1 MYIFDFYLLFMKKRV
16 LLLFLFFS
24 AVSISGNSQDLPF
37 LIDNKVP
44 DSIRLQDYQ
53 AVRKKFFALIHN
65 DTQVVDTL
73 LLELYGKDLI
83 IKATGKNDHL
93 EVSTFYITLSGY
105 RENSLPTI
113 DYVIEYTTRHNL
125 DEFYIEAL
133 ISKALFFINT
143 ESNLEEAYSLA
154 QEAYDKN
161 NRFDNPVI
169 AYTTKNI
176 MALLLKDSGKTKEAI
191 KMYLELEELHHTDVI
206 NQIFKFGTDQYIKE
220 ALTEIQYNLALAY
233 FRLHNYV
240 KASEYIN
247 KVKEYADISGA
258 NDFISKY
265 LGLKGGILIR
275 QGSYTEGLKFT
286 NEYLDIAVNLDN
298 DEFSHSYTMQGI
310 AYRGL
315 HQPEKALTSFLT
327 ADSLRDVAGSDYLF
341 SDLKVTYEYLHNHYK
356 QAGDVT
362 RQIEYLNK
370 MIAYEE
376 EYGKLSQN
384 IGDQIIASYTL
395 PELLSEKENAI
406 KTLEQEKES
415 RNIGLILFV
424 ILGLAAITFAVYQ
437 YRRRLKLKQR
447 FINLRDTYSERIT
460 TEEKLEEATA
470 VTMPVVQDHMEGA
483 LSHIKPPQLE
493 KIQEGLDRFEKK
505 ALFTS
510 HSVTLKSLAKQIGT
524 NASYLSKYINVEKS
538 ENFSTYLNDL
548 RINYVLKELYN
559 NPKLK
564 SYTVAAIAGEVGFS
578 NVKSFSTHFKRVT
591 GLSVSYFIK
600 NLSSEPDRFSNEEKD
615 GVINLS
621 DRVNKAG

>member
-1 MYIFDFYLLFMKKRV
+1 MKKRV
-16 LLLFLFFS
+16 FLLFLFFS
-24 AVSISGNSQDLPF
+24 AIITSGNAQDLPF

-93 EVSTFYITLSGY
+93 DVSTFYDTLSDY

-113 DYVIEYTTRHNL
+113 DYVIGYTTAHNL
-125 DEFYIEAL
+125 YEFHIKAL
-133 ISKALFFINT
+133 ITKALFFINT

-154 QEAYDKN
+154 QEAYDEN
-161 NRFDNPVI
+161 QRFDNPVI

-176 MALLLKDSGKTKEAI
+176 MAVLLEDSSKTKEAI

-206 NQIFKFGTDQYIKE
+206 NQIFKFDTDQYIKE
-220 ALTEIQYNLALAY
+220 ALTDIHYNLALAY
-233 FRLHNYV
+233 FRLHNYI

-247 KVKEYADISGA
+247 KVKEYADISGT
-258 NDFISKY
+258 NDFLSKY

-315 HQPEKALTSFLT
+315 NQPEKALTSFLT
-327 ADSLRDVAGSDYLF
+327 ADSLRDVAGSDYFF
-341 SDLKVTYEYLHNHYK
+341 SDFKVTYEYLHNHYK
-356 QAGDVT
+356 QTGDVT

-384 IGDQIIASYTL
+384 VGDEIIASYTL

-415 RNIGLILFV
+415 RSIGLILFV
-424 ILGLAAITFAVYQ
+424 ILGVLAVTFAIYQ

-460 TEEKLEEATA
+460 TEERREEATA
-470 VTMPVVQDHMEGA
+470 VKLPVVEDHIEGA
-483 LSHIKPPQLE
+483 LSNIKPAQLE
-493 KIQEGLDRFEKK
+493 KIQEGLDSFEKK

-510 HSVTLKSLAKQIGT
+510 HNVTLKSLAKQIGT

-564 SYTVAAIAGEVGFS
+564 SYTVAAIAEEVGFS

-600 NLSSEPDRFSNEEKD
+600 NLSSERDSFSNEEKD

>member
-16 LLLFLFFS
+16 FLLFLFFS
-24 AVSISGNSQDLPF
+24 AVTISGNAQDLPF

-53 AVRKKFFALIHN
+53 TVRKKFFELTYK
-65 DTQVVDTL
+65 DPQVIDTL
-73 LLELYGKDLI
+73 LLELYSKDLI
-83 IKATGKNDHL
+83 IKATEKNDHL
-93 EVSTFYITLSGY
+93 EVSKFYITLSDY
-105 RENSLPTI
+105 REYSLPTI
-113 DYVIEYTTRHNL
+113 DYVIGYTTIHNL
-125 DEFYIEAL
+125 DEFSIEAL
-133 ISKALFFINT
+133 ISKALYFITT

-161 NRFDNPVI
+161 QRFDNPVI
-169 AYTTKNI
+169 AYTTKYI
-176 MALLLKDSGKTKEAI
+176 MAVLLADSDKTKEAI
-191 KMYLELEELHHTDVI
+191 KMYLELEELYHTDVI
-206 NQIFKFGTDQYIKE
+206 NEIFKFGTDQNIKE

-275 QGSYTEGLKFT
+275 QGSYNEGLKFT

-356 QAGDVT
+356 QTGDVT

-384 IGDQIIASYTL
+384 VGDEIIASYTL

-406 KTLEQEKES
+406 KTLEEEKES
-415 RNIGLILFV
+415 RNIGIILIV
-424 ILGLAAITFAVYQ
+424 ILGLAAISFAIYQ

-460 TEEKLEEATA
+460 TEEKPEEATA
-470 VTMPVVQDHMEGA
+470 ATRPVVQNHIEGA
-483 LSHIKPPQLE
+483 LSHIKPAQLE
-493 KIQEGLDRFEKK
+493 KIQEGLDSFEKK

-510 HSVTLKSLAKQIGT
+510 HNVTLKSLAKQIGT
-524 NASYLSKYINVEKS
+524 NVSYLSKYINVEKS

-564 SYTVAAIAGEVGFS
+564 SYTVAAIAEEVGFS

-600 NLSSEPDRFSNEEKD
+600 NLSSERDSFSNEEKD

>member
-1 MYIFDFYLLFMKKRV
+1 MKKRV
-16 LLLFLFFS
+16 FLLFLFYF
-24 AVSISGNSQDLPF
+24 VVTISGNAQDLPF

-53 AVRKKFFALIHN
+53 AVRKKFFELTYK
-65 DTQVVDTL
+65 DPQVIDTL
-73 LLELYGKDLI
+73 LLELYSKDLI
-83 IKATGKNDHL
+83 IKATEKNDHL
-93 EVSTFYITLSGY
+93 EVSKFYITLSDY

-113 DYVIEYTTRHNL
+113 DYVIGYTTIHNL

-133 ISKALFFINT
+133 ISKALYFIRI
-143 ESNLEEAYSLA
+143 ESNLEEAYSLT

-161 NRFDNPVI
+161 QRFNNPVI

-176 MALLLKDSGKTKEAI
+176 MALLLEDSGKSKEGI

-206 NQIFKFGTDQYIKE
+206 NEIFKFGTDQYIKE
-220 ALTEIQYNLALAY
+220 ALTEIQYSLALTY
-233 FRLHNYV
+233 FKLKKYK

-247 KVKEYADISGA
+247 KVKEYADISG
-258 NDFISKY
+258 SKEYLSAY

-275 QGSYTEGLKFT
+275 KENYTEGLKLT
-286 NEYLDIAVNLDN
+286 NEYLDVSINRN
-298 DEFSHSYTMQGI
+298 NNEFSHSYTMQGI
-310 AYRGL
+310 AYKGL
-315 HQPEKALTSFLT
+315 SQPEKALTSFLT
-327 ADSLRDVAGSDYLF
+327 ADSLRDIAGSDYFF
-341 SDLKVTYEYLHNHYK
+341 SDLKVTYDYLHNHYK
-356 QAGDVT
+356 QTGDVA

-384 IGDQIIASYTL
+384 VGDEIIASYTL

-415 RNIGLILFV
+415 KNIGLILFV
-424 ILGLAAITFAVYQ
+424 ILGLAAVSFAVYQ

-460 TEEKLEEATA
+460 TEEKREEATA
-470 VTMPVVQDHMEGA
+470 VKLPVVEDHIEGA
-483 LSHIKPPQLE
+483 LSHIKPAQLE

-510 HSVTLKSLAKQIGT
+510 HNVTLKSLAIQIGT

-564 SYTVAAIAGEVGFS
+564 SYTVAAIAEEVGFS

-600 NLSSEPDRFSNEEKD
+600 NLSSERDSFSNEEKD

>member
-1 MYIFDFYLLFMKKRV
+1 MKKRV
-16 LLLFLFFS
+16 FLLFLFFS
-24 AVSISGNSQDLPF
+24 AVSISGNAQDLPF

-53 AVRKKFFALIHN
+53 TVRKKFFALIHN

-93 EVSTFYITLSGY
+93 EVSTFYDTLSNY

-113 DYVIEYTTRHNL
+113 DYVIGYTTEYNL
-125 DEFYIEAL
+125 YEFYIEAL
-133 ISKALFFINT
+133 ITKALYFITT

-161 NRFDNPVI
+161 QRFDNPVI
-169 AYTTKNI
+169 AYTTKYI
-176 MALLLKDSGKTKEAI
+176 MAVLLADSGKTKEAI
-191 KMYLELEELHHTDVI
+191 KMYLELEELYHTDVI
-206 NQIFKFGTDQYIKE
+206 NQIFKFDTDQHIKE

-233 FRLHNYV
+233 FRLHNYI

-247 KVKEYADISGA
+247 KVKEYADVSGT
-258 NDFISKY
+258 NDFLSKY

-275 QGSYTEGLKFT
+275 QGSYNEGLKFT

-327 ADSLRDVAGSDYLF
+327 ADSLRDVAVSDYLF

-356 QAGDVT
+356 QTGDVT

-460 TEEKLEEATA
+460 TEEMPEEATA
-470 VTMPVVQDHMEGA
+470 VTLPVVQDHMEGA

>member
-16 LLLFLFFS
+16 FLLFLIFS
-24 AVSISGNSQDLPF
+24 VVTISGKAQDLPF

-53 AVRKKFFALIHN
+53 TVREKFFALIHN
-65 DTQVVDTL
+65 DIQVIDTL

-93 EVSTFYITLSGY
+93 EVSNFYDTLSDY
-105 RENSLPTI
+105 RENCLPTI
-113 DYVIEYTTRHNL
+113 DYVLKYTKTHNL

-133 ISKALFFINT
+133 IRKALFFINT

-161 NRFDNPVI
+161 KRFDNPVI
-169 AYTTKNI
+169 AYTTKYI
-176 MALLLKDSGKTKEAI
+176 MAVLLADSDKTKEAI
-191 KMYLELEELHHTDVI
+191 KMYLELEELYHTDVI
-206 NQIFKFGTDQYIKE
+206 NQIFKFDTDQYIKE
-220 ALTEIQYNLALAY
+220 ALTAIQYNLALAY
-233 FRLHNYV
+233 FRLHNYI

-247 KVKEYADISGA
+247 KVKEYADVSGT
-258 NDFISKY
+258 NDFLSKY

-275 QGSYTEGLKFT
+275 QGSYNEGLKFT

-356 QAGDVT
+356 QTGDVA

-384 IGDQIIASYTL
+384 IGDEIIASYTL
-395 PELLSEKENAI
+395 PELLLEKENAI
-406 KTLEQEKES
+406 KTLEEEKES
-415 RNIGLILFV
+415 RNIGIILFV
-424 ILGLAAITFAVYQ
+424 ILGLAAISFAIYQ

-460 TEEKLEEATA
+460 TEEKPEETTA
-470 VTMPVVQDHMEGA
+470 VTRPVVQNHIEGA
-483 LSHIKPPQLE
+483 LSHIKPAQLE
-493 KIQEGLDRFEKK
+493 KIQEGLDSFEKK

-510 HSVTLKSLAKQIGT
+510 HNVTLKSLANQIGT

-564 SYTVAAIAGEVGFS
+564 SYTVAAIAEEVGFS

-600 NLSSEPDRFSNEEKD
+600 NLSSERDSFSKEEKD

>member
-1 MYIFDFYLLFMKKRV
+1 MKKRV
-16 LLLFLFFS
+16 FLLFLFYS
-24 AVSISGNSQDLPF
+24 IVTISGKAQDLPF
-37 LIDNKVP
+37 LIDDKVP

-53 AVRKKFFALIHN
+53 TVRKKFFELTYK
-65 DTQVVDTL
+65 DPQVIDTL
-73 LLELYGKDLI
+73 LLELYSKDLI
-83 IKATGKNDHL
+83 IKATEKNDHL
-93 EVSTFYITLSGY
+93 EVSTFYDTLSNY

-113 DYVIEYTTRHNL
+113 DYVLEYTKTHNL

-133 ISKALFFINT
+133 IRKALFFINT

-161 NRFDNPVI
+161 QRFNNLVI

-176 MALLLKDSGKTKEAI
+176 IALLLKDSGKTKEAI
-191 KMYLELEELHHTDVI
+191 KIYLELEELYHTDVI
-206 NQIFKFGTDQYIKE
+206 NEIFKFGTDRYIKE
-220 ALTEIQYNLALAY
+220 AHTEIQYSMALAY
-233 FRLHNYV
+233 FKLHNYK

-247 KVKEYADISGA
+247 KVKEYSDISGNTEYVSA
-258 NDFISKY
+258 Y

-275 QGSYTEGLKFT
+275 QGNYTEGLKFT

-315 HQPEKALTSFLT
+315 HQPDKALTSFLT

-341 SDLKVTYEYLHNHYK
+341 SDLKVTYDYLHNHYK
-356 QAGDVT
+356 QTGDVA

-384 IGDQIIASYTL
+384 VGDQIIASYTL

-406 KTLEQEKES
+406 KTLEEEKES
-415 RNIGLILFV
+415 RNIGIILIV
-424 ILGLAAITFAVYQ
+424 ILGLAAISFAIYQ

-460 TEEKLEEATA
+460 TEEKPEEATA
-470 VTMPVVQDHMEGA
+470 VTRPVVQNHIEGA
-483 LSHIKPPQLE
+483 LSHIKPAQLE
-493 KIQEGLDRFEKK
+493 KIQEGLDSFEKK

-510 HSVTLKSLAKQIGT
+510 HNVTLKSLAKQIGT

-564 SYTVAAIAGEVGFS
+564 FYTVAAIAEEVGFS

-600 NLSSEPDRFSNEEKD
+600 NLSSEPDSFSKEEKD

>member
-1 MYIFDFYLLFMKKRV
+1 MKKRV
-16 LLLFLFFS
+16 FLLFLFYS
-24 AVSISGNSQDLPF
+24 IVTISGKAQDLPF
-37 LIDNKVP
+37 LIDDKVP

-83 IKATGKNDHL
+83 IKASGKNNHL
-93 EVSTFYITLSGY
+93 EVSTFYDTLSDY
-105 RENSLPTI
+105 REDSLPTI
-113 DYVIEYTTRHNL
+113 DYVIGYTTEYNL
-125 DEFYIEAL
+125 YEFHIKTL

-143 ESNLEEAYSLA
+143 EFNLEEAYSLA

-161 NRFDNPVI
+161 KRFDNPVI
-169 AYTTKNI
+169 AYTTKYI
-176 MALLLKDSGKTKEAI
+176 MAVLLEDSGKTKEAI
-191 KMYLELEELHHTDVI
+191 KMYLELEELYHTDVI
-206 NQIFKFGTDQYIKE
+206 NQIFKFDTDQYIKE
-220 ALTEIQYNLALAY
+220 ALTAIQYNLALAY
-233 FRLHNYV
+233 FRLHNYI

-247 KVKEYADISGA
+247 KVKEYADISGN
-258 NDFISKY
+258 NDFLSKY

-275 QGSYTEGLKFT
+275 QGSYNEGLKFT

-327 ADSLRDVAGSDYLF
+327 ADSLRDVAGSDYFF
-341 SDLKVTYEYLHNHYK
+341 SDFKVTYEYLHNHYK
-356 QAGDVT
+356 QTGDVT
-362 RQIEYLNK
+362 RQIEYLSK

-384 IGDQIIASYTL
+384 VGDEIIASYTL

-406 KTLEQEKES
+406 KTLEEEKES
-415 RNIGLILFV
+415 RNIGIILFV
-424 ILGLAAITFAVYQ
+424 ILGLVAVSFAVYQ
-437 YRRRLKLKQR
+437 YRRRVKLKQR

-460 TEEKLEEATA
+460 TEEKPEEATA
-470 VTMPVVQDHMEGA
+470 VTMPVVQDHIEGA
-483 LSHIKPPQLE
+483 LSHIKPAQLE
-493 KIQEGLDRFEKK
+493 KIQEGLDSFEKK

-510 HSVTLKSLAKQIGT
+510 HNVTLKSLAIQIGT

-559 NPKLK
+559 NTKLK
-564 SYTVAAIAGEVGFS
+564 SYTVAAIAEEVGFS

-600 NLSSEPDRFSNEEKD
+600 NLSSEQDSFSNEEKD

>member
-1 MYIFDFYLLFMKKRV
+1 MKKRV
-16 LLLFLFFS
+16 FLLFLIFS
-24 AVSISGNSQDLPF
+24 VVTISGKAQDLPF

-53 AVRKKFFALIHN
+53 TVREKFFALIHN
-65 DTQVVDTL
+65 DIQVIDTL

-93 EVSTFYITLSGY
+93 EVSNFYDTLSDY
-105 RENSLPTI
+105 RENCLPTI
-113 DYVIEYTTRHNL
+113 DYVLKYTKTHNL

-133 ISKALFFINT
+133 IRKALFFINT

-161 NRFDNPVI
+161 KRFDNPVI
-169 AYTTKNI
+169 AYTTKYI
-176 MALLLKDSGKTKEAI
+176 MAVLLADSDKTKEAI
-191 KMYLELEELHHTDVI
+191 KMYLELEELYHTDVI
-206 NQIFKFGTDQYIKE
+206 NQIFKFDTDQYIKE
-220 ALTEIQYNLALAY
+220 ALTAIQYNLALAY
-233 FRLHNYV
+233 FRLHNYI

-247 KVKEYADISGA
+247 KVKEYADVSGT
-258 NDFISKY
+258 NDFLSKY

-275 QGSYTEGLKFT
+275 QGSYNEGLKFT

-356 QAGDVT
+356 QTGDVA

-384 IGDQIIASYTL
+384 IGDEIIASYTL
-395 PELLSEKENAI
+395 PELLLEKENAI
-406 KTLEQEKES
+406 KTLEEEKES
-415 RNIGLILFV
+415 RNIGIILFV
-424 ILGLAAITFAVYQ
+424 ILGLAAISFAIYQ

-460 TEEKLEEATA
+460 TEEKPEETTA
-470 VTMPVVQDHMEGA
+470 VTRPVVQNHIEGA
-483 LSHIKPPQLE
+483 LSHIKPAQLE
-493 KIQEGLDRFEKK
+493 KIQEGLDSFEKK

-510 HSVTLKSLAKQIGT
+510 HNVTLKSLANQIGT

-564 SYTVAAIAGEVGFS
+564 SYTVAAIAEEVGFS

-600 NLSSEPDRFSNEEKD
+600 NLSSERDSFSKEEKD

>member
-16 LLLFLFFS
+16 FLLFLFYS
-24 AVSISGNSQDLPF
+24 VVTISGNAQDLPF

-53 AVRKKFFALIHN
+53 AVRKKFFELTYK
-65 DTQVVDTL
+65 DPQVIDTL
-73 LLELYGKDLI
+73 LLELYSKDLI

-93 EVSTFYITLSGY
+93 EVSKFYITLSDY

-113 DYVIEYTTRHNL
+113 DYVIGYTTIHNL

-133 ISKALFFINT
+133 ISKALYFIRI
-143 ESNLEEAYSLA
+143 ESNLEEAYSLT

-161 NRFDNPVI
+161 QRFNNPVI

-176 MALLLKDSGKTKEAI
+176 MALLLEDSGKSKEGI
-191 KMYLELEELHHTDVI
+191 KMYLELEKLHHTDVI
-206 NQIFKFGTDQYIKE
+206 NEIFKFGTDQYIKE
-220 ALTEIQYNLALAY
+220 ALTEIQYSLALAY
-233 FRLHNYV
+233 FRLQNYK
-240 KASEYIN
+240 KASEYLN
-247 KVKEYADISGA
+247 KVKEYTDVSGNTEYVSA
-258 NDFISKY
+258 Y
-265 LGLKGGILIR
+265 LSLKGGILIR
-275 QGSYTEGLKFT
+275 QGNYTEGLKFT
-286 NEYLDIAVNLDN
+286 NEYLDITIDPNKNA
-298 DEFSHSYTMQGI
+298 FSHSYSLQGI
-310 AYRGL
+310 AYWGL
-315 HQPEKALTSFLT
+315 QQPEKALTSFLT
-327 ADSLRDVAGSDYLF
+327 ADSLRDIAGSDYFF

-356 QAGDVT
+356 QTGDVA

-384 IGDQIIASYTL
+384 VGDEIIASYTL

-406 KTLEQEKES
+406 NTLEQEKES
-415 RNIGLILFV
+415 RNIGIILFV
-424 ILGLAAITFAVYQ
+424 ILGLAAISFAIYQ

-460 TEEKLEEATA
+460 TEEKREEATA
-470 VTMPVVQDHMEGA
+470 VTLPVVKDHIEGA
-483 LSHIKPPQLE
+483 LSHIKPAQLE
-493 KIQEGLDRFEKK
+493 KIQEGLDSFEKK

-510 HSVTLKSLAKQIGT
+510 HNVTLKSLAIQIGT

-564 SYTVAAIAGEVGFS
+564 SYTVAAIAEEVGFS

-591 GLSVSYFIK
+591 GLSVS
-600 NLSSEPDRFSNEEKD
+600 
-615 GVINLS
+615 
-621 DRVNKAG
+621 

>member
-16 LLLFLFFS
+16 FLLFLIFS
-24 AVSISGNSQDLPF
+24 VVTISGKAQDLPF

-53 AVRKKFFALIHN
+53 TVRKKFFELTYK
-65 DTQVVDTL
+65 DPQVIDTL
-73 LLELYGKDLI
+73 LLELYSKDLI
-83 IKATGKNDHL
+83 IKATEKNDHL
-93 EVSTFYITLSGY
+93 EVSKFYITLSDY
-105 RENSLPTI
+105 REYSLPTI
-113 DYVIEYTTRHNL
+113 DYVIGYTTIHNL

-133 ISKALFFINT
+133 ISKALYFMRI

-191 KMYLELEELHHTDVI
+191 KMYLELEELYHTDVI
-206 NQIFKFGTDQYIKE
+206 NEIFKFGTDQNIKE

-247 KVKEYADISGA
+247 KVKEYADISGT

-275 QGSYTEGLKFT
+275 QGDYTEGLKFT
-286 NEYLDIAVNLDN
+286 NEYLDITINPNSNA
-298 DEFSHSYTMQGI
+298 FSHSYTMQGI

-327 ADSLRDVAGSDYLF
+327 ADSLRDIAGSDYFF
-341 SDLKVTYEYLHNHYK
+341 SDLKVTYDYLHNHYK
-356 QAGDVT
+356 QAGDVA

-384 IGDQIIASYTL
+384 VGDEIIASYTL
-395 PELLSEKENAI
+395 PVLLLEKENAI

-415 RNIGLILFV
+415 RSIGLILFV
-424 ILGLAAITFAVYQ
+424 ILGLAAITFAIYQ
-437 YRRRLKLKQR
+437 YKRRLKLKQR

-460 TEEKLEEATA
+460 TEKKPEEATA
-470 VTMPVVQDHMEGA
+470 VTMPVVQDHIEGA

-564 SYTVAAIAGEVGFS
+564 SYTVAAIAKEVGFS

-600 NLSSEPDRFSNEEKD
+600 NLSSERDSFSKEDKD